1 MDWEEPLS
9 SLTEGSTA
17 CSGLPVPQQDI
28 LFISQRVILPHHL
41 CLLHSI
47 APIGSQ
53 RRKHASAY
61 CLREYYLRF
70 SCELGGETNKRIH
83 EDS

>member
-28 LFISQRVILPHHL
+28 LFISQRVILPHHFVA
-41 CLLHSI
+41 CSIQSPRSAHS
-47 APIGSQ
+47 
-53 RRKHASAY
+53 SATT
-61 CLREYYLRF
+61 LRHTA
-70 SCELGGETNKRIH
+70 CV
-83 EDS
+83 

>member
-28 LFISQRVILPHHL
+28 LFISQRVILPHHFVACYIQSFEPVNICPDRL
-41 CLLHSI
+41 TAPQPRFGILL
-47 APIGSQ
+47 A
-53 RRKHASAY
+53 
-61 CLREYYLRF
+61 
-70 SCELGGETNKRIH
+70 
-83 EDS
+83 